1 MFHVKHLPIRS
12 RLLIWPVLLLMPLV
26 LVACQIADAPDGWGA
41 VTEDPQSE
49 GRIVFPTGG
58 NKVVALDAAT
68 GVVAWQFPQDNNDNR
83 LPGLADD
90 LETTAFYADPIWSAL
105 TGEWLVGEYS
115 DGILWAVRGDGR
127 SARAV
132 FSTGARI
139 VATPVLE
146 GRYAYIATNDDRV
159 IAVNIERPQEV
170 FWEWAGGSDLAILG
184 SPALVDTAIGKLLLF
199 AGLDGWVTALHID
212 GAETGEEAWRR
223 QIGAGLASAVTVAEG
238 LAYFGAFDRTYYAIR
253 PEDGETVWTASG
265 QNWFWGTPLV
275 TEGVIYV
282 SDVRG
287 NVHAWDARTGQPRWN
302 SPYESGE
309 DRMRSRPVLADVQG
323 IPVLAVVARDGSIH
337 QINAETGQPAFP
349 FEVRVD
355 GDVLSDPRLIG
366 GRLLIG
372 NEGGQLWSAVLGV
385 NAAPQKLYEAD

>member
-1 MFHVKHLPIRS
+1 MFHVKHPLLRS
-12 RLLIWPVLLLMPLV
+12 RLLIWPVLLLLPLV
-26 LVACQIADAPDGWGA
+26 LVACEIADAPDGWGA
-41 VTEDPQSE
+41 VAEDPQSE

-58 NKVVALDAAT
+58 DKVVALDVAT

-90 LETTAFYADPIWSAL
+90 LETTAFYADPVWAEF

-132 FSTGARI
+132 FATGARI
-139 VATPVLE
+139 VATPALDDSL
-146 GRYAYIATNDDRV
+146 AYIATNDDRV
-159 IAVNIERPQEV
+159 IAVHIERPQEV
-170 FWEWAGGSDLAILG
+170 IWEWSGGSDLAILG
-184 SPALVDTAIGKLLLF
+184 SPALADTEIGKLLIF
-199 AGLDGWVTALHID
+199 ADLNGWVTALRVD
-212 GAETGEEAWRR
+212 GPQPGEEAWRR
-223 QIGAGLASAVTVAEG
+223 QIGAGLASSVTVAEG

-253 PEDGETVWTASG
+253 PEDGETVWTARG

-275 TEGVIYV
+275 DEGVLYV

-287 NVHAWDARTGQPRWN
+287 NVHAWDARNGQPHWG
-302 SPYESGE
+302 SPYISGE

-372 NEGGQLWSAVLGV
+372 NERGQLWSAVLGV

>member
-1 MFHVKHLPIRS
+1 MFHVKHPLLRS
-12 RLLIWPVLLLMPLV
+12 RLLIWPVLLLLPLV
-26 LVACQIADAPDGWGA
+26 LVACEIADAPDGWGA
-41 VTEDPQSE
+41 VAEDPQSE

-58 NKVVALDAAT
+58 DKVVALDVAT

-90 LETTAFYADPIWSAL
+90 LETTAFYADPVWAEF

-132 FSTGARI
+132 FATGARI
-139 VATPVLE
+139 VATPALD
-146 GRYAYIATNDDRV
+146 GSLAYIATNDDRV
-159 IAVNIERPQEV
+159 IAVHIERPQEV
-170 FWEWAGGSDLAILG
+170 IWEWSGGSDLAILG
-184 SPALVDTAIGKLLLF
+184 SPALADTEIGKLLIF
-199 AGLDGWVTALHID
+199 ADLNGWVTALRVD
-212 GAETGEEAWRR
+212 GPQPGEEAWRR
-223 QIGAGLASAVTVAEG
+223 QIGAGLASSVTVAEG

-253 PEDGETVWTASG
+253 PEDGETVWTARG

-275 TEGVIYV
+275 DEGVLYV

-287 NVHAWDARTGQPRWN
+287 NVHAWDARSGQPHWG
-302 SPYESGE
+302 SPYISGE

-372 NEGGQLWSAVLGV
+372 NERGQLWSAVLGV